1 MLLCTA
7 YHVRRRVNLK
17 TDIRLHTYQV
27 DLGQLNLLFDWL
39 EDIAQFCSNFLRL
52 GYLLIL
58 LDVLDFLNYSLFPS
72 VFHVKIKF
80 FCQLLRILIVDLKEL
95 KTVLDIR

>member
-1 MLLCTA
+1 M
-7 YHVRRRVNLK
+7 RRRIYLK
-17 TDIRLHTYQV
+17 TDIRLHAYQV
-27 DLGQLNLLFDWL
+27 DLWQLNLFFDWL
-39 EDIAQFCSNFLRL
+39 EDITQFSSNFLRL

-58 LDVLDFLNYSLFPS
+58 LDVFDFLNYSLFPS

-95 KTVLDIR
+95 KNVLDIR

>member
-1 MLLCTA
+1 LLLFTA
-7 YHVRRRVNLK
+7 YQMRRRIYLK
-17 TDIRLHTYQV
+17 TDIRLHAYQV
-27 DLGQLNLLFDWL
+27 DLGQLNLFFDWL
-39 EDIAQFCSNFLRL
+39 KDIAQFCSNFLRL

-58 LDVLDFLNYSLFPS
+58 LDVFDFLNYSLFPS

>member
-1 MLLCTA
+1 MLLCAA
-7 YHVRRRVNLK
+7 YQMRRRVNLK
-17 TDIRLHTYQV
+17 TDIRLHAYQV
-27 DLGQLNLLFDWL
+27 DLGQLNLFFDWL
-39 EDIAQFCSNFLRL
+39 EDITQFCSNFLRL

-58 LDVLDFLNYSLFPS
+58 LDVFDFLNYSLFLS

-80 FCQLLRILIVDLKEL
+80 FCQLQRILIVDLKEL